1 MLMEPGSYV
10 PDNTCQ
16 AMMGEKSRD
25 LKLTS
30 LIVKGEDY
38 EQVGFE
44 WLTRNDA

>member
-1 MLMEPGSYV
+1 MLMEPGSYA